1 MTTSMPMPLPPV
13 ILAAGLD
20 WLEGLLPVL
29 FVIIWIV
36 SQVWAV
42 FRRAAGP
49 QGPRGGGPQGGPP
62 ARPPRPRAAGEP
74 APAQRPDVR
83 GRTELE
89 RQIEEFLRESRGGQ
103 PPRPAE
109 AGGAGERRPAAR
121 PAPAASPRPARR
133 PERQAGAGERRGTTT
148 AGGAAVPAAPAG
160 DAGGRGATERTGAAR
175 QREAA
180 TTTFGGD
187 IARHVDAAFAS
198 DLKHR
203 IAPAAVSPAVPAAV
217 PALAEQPDAI
227 VDLLRDPESLR
238 RLVIIREVLDR
249 PVERW

>member
-1 MTTSMPMPLPPV
+1 MPITLVPSVPV
-13 ILAAGLD
+13 LLAAGLD

-49 QGPRGGGPQGGPP
+49 QRPLAGP
-62 ARPPRPRAAGEP
+62 APRPRAGGEP
-74 APAQRPDVR
+74 DPAQRPDVR

-89 RQIEEFLRESRGGQ
+89 RQIEAFLRESRGEQ
-103 PPRPAE
+103 PPRPAG
-109 AGGAGERRPAAR
+109 ADGRGAGQAA
-121 PAPAASPRPARR
+121 PAPATGMRPARR
-133 PERQAGAGERRGTTT
+133 PERPSGGGQRRDTTT
-148 AGGAAVPAAPAG
+148 AGGAVRPAVTAG
-160 DAGGRGATERTGAAR
+160 EPGPQVATDRAGTTRKRD
-175 QREAA
+175 AA

-187 IARHVDAAFAS
+187 IARHVDEAFAS

-203 IAPAAVSPAVPAAV
+203 IAPATMPPAMPAAV
-217 PALAEQPDAI
+217 PTLAAQHGAI
-227 VDLLRDPESLR
+227 VDLLREPESLR

>member
-1 MTTSMPMPLPPV
+1 MPITLVPSAPV
-13 ILAAGLD
+13 LLAAGLD

-49 QGPRGGGPQGGPP
+49 QRPQGGP
-62 ARPPRPRAAGEP
+62 APRPRGVGEP
-74 APAQRPDVR
+74 APAPRPDAR

-89 RQIEEFLRESRGGQ
+89 RQIEAFLRESRGGQ
-103 PPRPAE
+103 PPGPAE
-109 AGGAGERRPAAR
+109 AAGPGARR
-121 PAPAASPRPARR
+121 PAPATAPGPRPARR
-133 PERQAGAGERRGTTT
+133 PDRQTGGGQRRGTTT
-148 AGGAAVPAAPAG
+148 AGGAGRPAAGGEAGAPAAA
-160 DAGGRGATERTGAAR
+160 DRAGAPR

-180 TTTFGGD
+180 ATTFGGD
-187 IARHVDAAFAS
+187 IARHVDEAFAS

-203 IAPAAVSPAVPAAV
+203 IAPATVTPAMPAAT
-217 PALAEQPDAI
+217 PALAEQQGAI
-227 VDLLRDPESLR
+227 VELLRDPESLR

>member
-1 MTTSMPMPLPPV
+1 MPITLVPSAPV
-13 ILAAGLD
+13 LLAAGLD

-49 QGPRGGGPQGGPP
+49 QAPQGPRGGGPQGGPLV
-62 ARPPRPRAAGEP
+62 RPPRPRGAGEP
-74 APAQRPDVR
+74 PPAQRPDAR

-89 RQIEEFLRESRGGQ
+89 RQIEAFLRESRGGQ
-103 PPRPAE
+103 PPAPAE
-109 AGGAGERRPAAR
+109 VAGPGERRPATA
-121 PAPAASPRPARR
+121 PAPGTRPAR
-133 PERQAGAGERRGTTT
+133 QAGGGQRRGTTT
-148 AGGAAVPAAPAG
+148 AGNAVRPAAAGGEAGAA
-160 DAGGRGATERTGAAR
+160 GATDRAGAPR

-203 IAPAAVSPAVPAAV
+203 IAPATVPPAMPAAT
-217 PALAEQPDAI
+217 PALDEQQGAI